1 MSEGR
6 KDDSGKLRYELY
18 PPDALAAVVAV
29 LSYGA
34 AKYEPRNWERGMAWS
49 RLRGAL
55 DRHMA
60 AFDHGEDTD
69 PETGLPHLAHAAC
82 CLTLLLSYQLRNAG
96 EDDLPRN
103 SQGSRDWQAAVTA
116 ALSKLPPKI

>member
-1 MSEGR
+1 
-6 KDDSGKLRYELY
+6 
-18 PPDALAAVVAV
+18 
-29 LSYGA
+29 
-34 AKYEPRNWERGMAWS
+34 MAWS

-82 CLTLLLSYQLRNAG
+82 CLTFLLSYQLRNVG

-103 SQGSRDWQAAVTA
+103 SQGSRDWQAAVSS
-116 ALSKLPPKI
+116 ALSKLPPKN